1 MHCAA
6 PSPCSQWLFLSPSQ
20 KVLPPRLFTVG
31 RLDVASHGLILVTND
46 GHWAQKVIH
55 PSAEIT
61 KVRWSVGGWSWGCR
75 PRVVIYWRG
84 QGEGVCVQGVV
95 HTG

>member
-6 PSPCSQWLFLSPSQ
+6 PSPRPQWRFLSPSQ

-31 RLDVASHGLILVTND
+31 RLDVASYGLILVTND

-61 KVRWSVGGWSWGCR
+61 KVR
-75 PRVVIYWRG
+75 YTMF
-84 QGEGVCVQGVV
+84 GVDSRCAGKGFYAQGVV
-95 HTG
+95 HALADGSKS